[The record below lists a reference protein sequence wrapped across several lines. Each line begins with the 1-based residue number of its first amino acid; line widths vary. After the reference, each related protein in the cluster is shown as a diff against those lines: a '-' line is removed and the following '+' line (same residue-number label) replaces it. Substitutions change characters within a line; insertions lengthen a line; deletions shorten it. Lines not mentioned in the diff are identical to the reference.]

1 MCVLMKNKKSVI
13 SWLLALC
20 LVGCNKTP
28 VAFEMTID
36 TVDKLNGLLLKGV
49 ALSGT
54 VRVGCIAEG
63 TPFVIY
69 RDNEKILEESVRI
82 LSVSND
88 GNNKPPNG
96 EAIEKELVTLYVP
109 NIEVQQVVAGDV
121 MRSEAVSC
129 RKTSLAK
136 LK

>member
-1 MCVLMKNKKSVI
+1 MKNKNIVFYG
-13 SWLLALC
+13 LLALC
-20 LVGCNKTP
+20 LVGCNKAP

-63 TPFVIY
+63 TPFVVY
-69 RDNEKILEESVRI
+69 RENEKILEESVRI

-96 EAIEKELVTLYVP
+96 EALEKELVTLYLP
-109 NIEVQQVVAGDV
+109 NINVQQIVVGDV
-121 MRSEAVSC
+121 IRSEAVSC